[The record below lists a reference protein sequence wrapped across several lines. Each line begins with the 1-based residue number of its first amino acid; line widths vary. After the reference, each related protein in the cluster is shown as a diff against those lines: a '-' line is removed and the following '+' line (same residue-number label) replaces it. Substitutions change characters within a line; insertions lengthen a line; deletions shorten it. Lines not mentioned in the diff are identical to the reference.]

1 MSANA
6 SFAAAERLAQ
16 TLLYEGY
23 VLYPYRRSSLKNR
36 QRWPLGALYPAAF
49 CAQGGGDASAMQTEC
64 VVLGAGARLQGC
76 VRFLQLLA
84 DDDHD
89 RPQPGHTP
97 WHHAVERRIEIAE
110 VALDDLAREPWQL
123 ELDIEGAERL
133 CAQVSQFAVKRGD
146 AYRLRVSIE
155 NVSDCAPECARNDVL
170 PRVMA
175 STHTLLACRDG
186 HFVSLLEPP
195 PELQAE
201 TAVCAHVGCFPV
213 LVGEPGADDVL
224 LASPIILYDRPKIA
238 PESAG
243 DFFDATEVDELLTL
257 RVLTLT
263 ERERAEAMRS
273 DPRVQELLART
284 DGLDTHALSALHGAR
299 RAPPPLACGTRVLIK
314 PRPGGDVLDL
324 ALAGELAT
332 IVKVEQD
339 LEGRIHYAVTIDRDP
354 GRDLGLEGQ
363 PGHRFFF
370 AREEL
375 EPAQ

>member
-1 MSANA
+1 MSVSASA

-36 QRWPLGALYPAAF
+36 QRWPLGALYPPAF

-64 VVLGAGARLQGC
+64 VIAGSGARVQGC
-76 VRFLQLLA
+76 VRFLQLLPGE
-84 DDDHD
+84 DD
-89 RPQPGHTP
+89 GTGP
-97 WHHAVERRIEIAE
+97 WHHAVERRIEIPE
-110 VALDDLAREPWQL
+110 VALDDIAREPWQL
-123 ELDIEGAERL
+123 ELDVEGKEPL
-133 CAQVSQFAVKRGD
+133 CARVSISAVQRRD

-155 NVSDCAPECARNDVL
+155 NVGECAPDCTRGDVL
-170 PRVMA
+170 PRVLC
-175 STHTLLACRDG
+175 STHTLLACRNG
-186 HFVSLLEPP
+186 RFVSLLEPP
-195 PELQAE
+195 SELQAE

-213 LVGEPGADDVL
+213 LVGEPGADDLL
-224 LASPIILYDRPKIA
+224 LASPIILYDRPRIA

-263 ERERAEAMRS
+263 EAERAEAMRS
-273 DPRVQELLART
+273 DPRVQQLLART
-284 DGLDTHALSALHGAR
+284 DGLDPAALGALHGAQR
-299 RAPPPLACGTRVLIK
+299 IRQRLPCGTRVRIK
-314 PRPGGDVLDL
+314 PRPGGDVFDI

-332 IVKVEQD
+332 VVKVEED
-339 LEGRIHYAVTIDRDP
+339 FEGRVHYAVTIDRDP

-370 AREEL
+370 ARDEL
-375 EPAQ
+375 EPAS